1 MDEQVESVVNCA
13 IDCVNEL
20 LPDDEPLSKERDTV
34 VLGPDGR
41 LDSMGFVNLV
51 AAIEEQLEKQF
62 GIKSVLGDELM
73 KIEGALTV
81 GELHEILQKIV
92 QGANPR
98 TP

>member
-1 MDEQVESVVNCA
+1 MVGQVETVLNCA

-20 LPDDEPLSKERDTV
+20 LPEDEPLSKEKDTV
-34 VLGPDGR
+34 LLGADGH

-51 AAIEEQLEKQF
+51 AAVEEQLEKQL
-62 GIKSVLGDELM
+62 GVKSVLGDELM

-92 QGANPR
+92 QGVNPR